1 MSLSSISIYYRNAL
15 VDNDSNLKLFQR
27 IGWDMEWNSMK
38 TIVKT
43 HIDLFDYFSISH
55 AQYESSVQIDIL
67 RTYFSHKNR
76 KLSKRGR
83 NDWIQIEF
91 SRSYNCQFH
100 MILFLPKIWHDW
112 NRMFRK
118 KKNLLNQKKI
128 RVEKF
133 RSILPKNIPH
143 FRIYFEIQGHS
154 SLMNLDHFSNE
165 TRLETLIL
173 TS

>member
-43 HIDLFDYFSISH
+43 HIDLFDYFSVSH

-118 KKNLLNQKKI
+118 KKLVEFKKNPS
-128 RVEKF
+128 K
-133 RSILPKNIPH
+133 KNS
-143 FRIYFEIQGHS
+143 FDTSKKYS
-154 SLMNLDHFSNE
+154 TFSDLFWDS
-165 TRLETLIL
+165 RP
-173 TS
+173 